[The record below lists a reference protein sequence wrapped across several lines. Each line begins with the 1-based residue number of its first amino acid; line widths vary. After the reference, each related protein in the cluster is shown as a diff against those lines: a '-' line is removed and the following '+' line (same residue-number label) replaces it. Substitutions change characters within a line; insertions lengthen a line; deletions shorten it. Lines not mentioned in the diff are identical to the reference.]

1 MHQLPVGWSE
11 YGRDGN
17 NSVTFLRPGH
27 TVQAPRLAIF
37 NRKPPVANGNG
48 FSVPTYRVRLIDGH
62 LDADGVAM
70 RERSILDLTI
80 RQPVDASATAIT
92 TSLSALAAM
101 LSDAAFVDDATVD
114 YMFPREAP
122 TTTTA

>member
-62 LDADGVAM
+62 VDADGAAL

-80 RQPVDASATAIT
+80 RQPVDAAAAPITA
-92 TSLSALAAM
+92 SVAALATM
-101 LSDAAFVDDATVD
+101 LSDVEFVDDAITD
-114 YMFPREAP
+114 YMFPRETSP
-122 TTTTA
+122 TVA